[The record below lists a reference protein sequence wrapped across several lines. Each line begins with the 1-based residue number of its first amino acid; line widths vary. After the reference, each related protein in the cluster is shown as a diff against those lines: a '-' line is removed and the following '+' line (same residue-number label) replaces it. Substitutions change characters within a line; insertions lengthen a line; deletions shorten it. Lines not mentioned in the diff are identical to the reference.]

1 MSELQ
6 KYLESLN
13 KSCGELA
20 VEATKEVIDKECL
33 ELFDNIKQGT
43 PVNTGGLV
51 ASLTMSPKN
60 EKGRY
65 GHVIDYIGYN
75 ERGVAY
81 SLIGR
86 SLNKGVNGRT
96 GTRHIDKAVR
106 KLKGI
111 DSRINKKFLEK
122 LERRVK

>member
-1 MSELQ
+1 MSELEMFLKSIQ
-6 KYLESLN
+6 A
-13 KSCGELA
+13 SCGELA

-33 ELFDNIKQGT
+33 ELFDNIKCGT
-43 PVNTGGLV
+43 PVNTGGLA
-51 ASLTMSPKN
+51 ASLTMTTKN

-65 GHVIDYIGYN
+65 GYVITYEGYD
-75 ERGVAY
+75 EKGVAY

-86 SLNKGVNGRT
+86 SLNKGVKGST